1 MGRQNVT
8 TKRRASNRNATKFGI
23 FATILLSGEVM
34 EESKED
40 YLALLA
46 GLRKTFRPAD
56 SLAEVLVE
64 KLAFLYL
71 RLSRVYKSDIQSAP
85 MLFTKVKEAL
95 ENDEPTVDAE
105 YVGAHKEYRLVVFPK
120 GPSPELLIRYEANI
134 ERQIARTLDQLERA
148 QQVGQSAP
156 ESAGGIPGTHAH

>member
-1 MGRQNVT
+1 M
-8 TKRRASNRNATKFGI
+8 TKNRNATKFGI
-23 FATILLSGEVM
+23 FATILLSGEAM
-34 EESKED
+34 GEEEED
-40 YLALLA
+40 YLALLRSF
-46 GLRKTFRPAD
+46 RKTFRPAN

-156 ESAGGIPGTHAH
+156 ESAGGIPDTHAH

>member
-1 MGRQNVT
+1 MT
-8 TKRRASNRNATKFGI
+8 TKTRASNRNATKSGI
-23 FATILLSGEVM
+23 FATILLSGEGM
-34 EESKED
+34 GESKED

-46 GLRKTFRPAD
+46 GLRKTYRPANP
-56 SLAEVLVE
+56 LAEVLVE